1 MELSTE
7 LLAEQAELEMV
18 WSYYNKAESHFL
30 EEAKYARHAMDL
42 AQKRIDE
49 LDELMRK

>member
-1 MELSTE
+1 MEIQIDY
-7 LLAEQAELEMV
+7 LAEQAELELV

-30 EEAKYARHAMDL
+30 EEAKYARYAMDL

-49 LDELMRK
+49 LDLLMKK